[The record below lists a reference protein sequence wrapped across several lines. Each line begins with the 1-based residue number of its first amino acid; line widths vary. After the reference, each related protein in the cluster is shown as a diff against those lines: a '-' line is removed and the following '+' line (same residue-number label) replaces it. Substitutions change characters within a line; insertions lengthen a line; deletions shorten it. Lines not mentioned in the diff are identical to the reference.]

1 MREPFSPEML
11 RDVMCL
17 ILETLDVFK
26 RKGRLE
32 SLFYTLKTLLSL
44 LVVYSL
50 VRTSK
55 V

>member
-26 RKGRLE
+26 REKDHLE
-32 SLFYTLKTLLSL
+32 NLFLWFQTHLSA
-44 LVVYSL
+44 
-50 VRTSK
+50 
-55 V
+55 